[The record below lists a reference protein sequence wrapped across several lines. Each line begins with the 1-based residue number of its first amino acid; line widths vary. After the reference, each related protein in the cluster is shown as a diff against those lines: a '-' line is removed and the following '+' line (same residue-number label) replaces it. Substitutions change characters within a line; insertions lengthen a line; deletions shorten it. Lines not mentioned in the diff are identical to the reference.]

1 MKVKELLTEGL
12 DKKSTYKI
20 LLEFIRFAAE
30 DLELDKLPKFNF
42 MFDTKRSLEHKSF
55 GGYAPGEKH
64 IDITV
69 VNRHIMDVCR
79 TLAHELVHFSQ
90 DLKNELED
98 PDAGATGSPQENE
111 ANARAAV
118 IMRNWGKKHPQLFD
132 KQSISE
138 SNELLDKPTPSAAEI
153 IAKHGMSEQEFV
165 DQLRI
170 GVKDELEHTSNVK
183 MAIEIA
189 MDHLNERPDYYTRLQ
204 QAMR

>member
-1 MKVKELLTEGL
+1 MKVKDLLLEGL
-12 DKKSTYKI
+12 DKKDTFKI

-30 DLELDKLPKFNF
+30 DLELEKLPKFNF
-42 MFDTKRSLEHKSF
+42 MFDSKRSLEHKSF

-118 IMRNWGKKHPQLFD
+118 IMRNWGKKHPQLFA
-132 KQSISE
+132 KESI
-138 SNELLDKPTPSAAEI
+138 
-153 IAKHGMSEQEFV
+153 M
-165 DQLRI
+165 
-170 GVKDELEHTSNVK
+170 
-183 MAIEIA
+183 
-189 MDHLNERPDYYTRLQ
+189 
-204 QAMR
+204 